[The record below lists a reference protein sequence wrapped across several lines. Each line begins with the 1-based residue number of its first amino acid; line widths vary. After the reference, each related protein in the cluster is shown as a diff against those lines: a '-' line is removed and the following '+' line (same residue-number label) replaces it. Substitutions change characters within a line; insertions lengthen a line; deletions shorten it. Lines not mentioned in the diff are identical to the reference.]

1 MVKVLCRSYETN
13 CGPKPLQSAIMAAR
27 EWSNPHETVKEN
39 GNTNEGCPST
49 APPTRV
55 YARR

>member
-1 MVKVLCRSYETN
+1 MVKVSCRSYETN

-39 GNTNEGCPST
+39 GSTNEGLCSSMTPTSST
-49 APPTRV
+49 SR
-55 YARR
+55 